1 MLFTHLGLVVLQP
14 VGLVH
19 HQTGPVDGAQDGHVN
34 GDQLIRRQQ
43 DVKLYRRVFLLD
55 QSETERSSNTLHA

>member
-1 MLFTHLGLVVLQP
+1 MPFTHLGLVVLQP

-34 GDQLIRRQQ
+34 GDQLIGGQQ
-43 DVKLYRRVFLLD
+43 DVKLDRRVFLLD
-55 QSETERSSNTLHA
+55 QTEAKRSSIRLHA